1 MGLEAVY
8 GGLDLA
14 LTRDYTALTLAE
26 VWRRPRAD
34 APLPPPPSRAEDV
47 EQETVYKVQYLDRL
61 PHGLTWKEQ
70 AAFIAKILKA
80 VRAKLIA
87 ERAGGFGGEPRIPP
101 RTLFI
106 DATGLGSPR
115 MEVIREAL
123 NGTPEARDVDTF
135 PVVFL
140 HGQREYNWET
150 HTVGKTFL
158 FRRLTAL
165 MATGRLELPARH
177 PMAPVLLDEI
187 NRFRFTIDRDGHET
201 LSGEA
206 TAHDDILVSLALAT
220 MEDMTWVGRSI
231 PFHAF
236 GWQS

>member
-1 MGLEAVY
+1 VRT
-8 GGLDLA
+8 D
-14 LTRDYTALTLAE
+14 
-26 VWRRPRAD
+26 V
-34 APLPPPPSRAEDV
+34 PLPTPPYRSEDV
-47 EQETVYKVQYLDRL
+47 EQETAYTVQYLDRL
-61 PHGLTWKEQ
+61 PHGLTWREQ
-70 AAFIAKILKA
+70 AAFIAKLLAA

-87 ERAGGFGGEPRIPP
+87 ERAGGFGELRIPP

-106 DATGLGSPR
+106 DATGLGSPM

-123 NGTPEARDVDTF
+123 NDTPETRDVNTH

-140 HGQREYNWET
+140 HGQREYNWDT

-206 TAHDDILVSLALAT
+206 SAHDDMLVSVALAT
-220 MEDMTWVGRSI
+220 MVDMTWVGRSI
-231 PFHAF
+231 RFSAPY
-236 GWQS
+236 W